1 MKKRILLFLLIIVIL
16 IIAVLTWRENRTWK
30 GPIQTVTADEAL
42 IQKGRYLAQA
52 ADCGA
57 CHTAP
62 QGAPYAGGY
71 PLKTPFGTLY
81 GSNLTPSA
89 DYGIGRWT
97 AEQFYTAVT
106 TGVAPG
112 GRHLYPGMPYTSYK
126 GLTRDDT
133 DAIYAFL
140 MTRPVVDHPIPKNEM
155 PFPFN
160 QRMAMIGWN
169 LLFHSSSPLP
179 DASEGST
186 PLWQRGRYLATSLG
200 HCAECHTPR
209 GMLGQMQ
216 QDKMLQ
222 GSLLGR
228 ASAPDITPKGLIQR
242 GWTPEDLQQFL
253 TTGIAQQGSAFG
265 EMYTVV
271 NLSLQHLNTFDQ
283 KALVAYLMGDT
294 PPAKPS
300 VSPKPTITEPAGRT
314 TWLDVCAGCHA
325 VDGQGKPNVA
335 VNMNHNA
342 TVRQADA
349 TNLIVSILDG
359 IPQQDFPNGQSMQA
373 MPGFAGTLSDKE
385 IAGLVNYLRQTW
397 GQLPPSVTP
406 EQVKA
411 LHEHVEK

>member
-30 GPIQTVTADEAL
+30 GPIQSVTADETL

-57 CHTAP
+57 CHTTP

-71 PLKTPFGTLY
+71 PLKMPFGTLY

-106 TGVAPG
+106 TRVAPG
-112 GRHLYPGMPYTSYK
+112 GRHFYPGMPYTSYK
-126 GLTRDDT
+126 GLTRNDT

-140 MTRPVVDHPIPKNEM
+140 MTRPAVDHPIPKNEM

-186 PLWQRGRYLATSLG
+186 ALWQRGRYLATSLG

-242 GWTPEDLQQFL
+242 G
-253 TTGIAQQGSAFG
+253 
-265 EMYTVV
+265 
-271 NLSLQHLNTFDQ
+271 
-283 KALVAYLMGDT
+283 
-294 PPAKPS
+294 
-300 VSPKPTITEPAGRT
+300 
-314 TWLDVCAGCHA
+314 
-325 VDGQGKPNVA
+325 
-335 VNMNHNA
+335 
-342 TVRQADA
+342 
-349 TNLIVSILDG
+349 
-359 IPQQDFPNGQSMQA
+359 
-373 MPGFAGTLSDKE
+373 
-385 IAGLVNYLRQTW
+385 
-397 GQLPPSVTP
+397 
-406 EQVKA
+406 
-411 LHEHVEK
+411 